1 MVVLQLV
8 QKHSHLVQQLVLS
21 NPSSNS
27 TDVVISSLIQSYI
40 TIIMVV
46 DSISWLII
54 GTARSHHMAKF
65 MVETVNGPLNLLVN
79 VDVRMTY
86 LHEY

>member
-1 MVVLQLV
+1 
-8 QKHSHLVQQLVLS
+8 
-21 NPSSNS
+21 
-27 TDVVISSLIQSYI
+27 
-40 TIIMVV
+40 
-46 DSISWLII
+46 
-54 GTARSHHMAKF
+54 MAKF